1 MASGSTAIS
10 RRAAE
15 LRPSRLYVFM
25 SDSSAAPPL
34 PLAPPCT
41 FEDHQDP
48 PSGELTSHITRGNAS
63 AQTPSARG
71 SRNKSFLLARRTSQ
85 I

>member
-1 MASGSTAIS
+1 MASGSAAML

-25 SDSSAAPPL
+25 SDSPGGPPL

-48 PSGELTSHITRGNAS
+48 HSGQLTSHITHTRKYVGANTVGPWVA
-63 AQTPSARG
+63 
-71 SRNKSFLLARRTSQ
+71 
-85 I
+85 